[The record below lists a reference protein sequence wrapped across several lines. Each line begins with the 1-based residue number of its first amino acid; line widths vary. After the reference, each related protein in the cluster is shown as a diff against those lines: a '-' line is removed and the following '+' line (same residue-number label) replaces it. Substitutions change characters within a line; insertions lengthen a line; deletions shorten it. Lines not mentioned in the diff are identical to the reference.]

1 MSSSVHLV
9 FLVVCFVL
17 AYYNLWPSWHHKKI
31 NNFSPAAQ
39 GLIRKVVNDNWGK
52 LLDSTRDLID
62 ARLEDGGQIVTS
74 WHCNHKTFQ
83 DCFIF
88 PKKLKPV
95 RKYFMLPSQRWW
107 INFHLPQMKVT
118 IPKMI
123 KRNKGACRFAK
134 DLPCAWTKKENNEK
148 RSRPARVSEALNTLW
163 LPGQGST
170 ILYLDLTSSI
180 LKQFNELYLFKNIDD
195 VPLTRDQPTAQPT
208 WAKWRDTAA
217 ALSQPAW
224 ARRHHQEGSRS
235 ASSRCT
241 RFAAKN
247 SQLWLVHVLIYQVI
261 GLPLGLVALDMGSD
275 GNLLFFMNSYLD
287 TIRAQNTKIL
297 PNNSTNNNFTVQHY
311 NSLIEAGRLEV
322 VGEALFI
329 GSCLIIGFSLLS
341 LILENP
347 AKTLI
352 RSVRTSALMRSK
364 EMNAKDLPVPIGNV
378 VFIQWT
384 LILFF
389 V

>member
-1 MSSSVHLV
+1 M
-9 FLVVCFVL
+9 
-17 AYYNLWPSWHHKKI
+17 PS
-31 NNFSPAAQ
+31 
-39 GLIRKVVNDNWGK
+39 L
-52 LLDSTRDLID
+52 
-62 ARLEDGGQIVTS
+62 
-74 WHCNHKTFQ
+74 
-83 DCFIF
+83 
-88 PKKLKPV
+88 
-95 RKYFMLPSQRWW
+95 
-107 INFHLPQMKVT
+107 
-118 IPKMI
+118 
-123 KRNKGACRFAK
+123 
-134 DLPCAWTKKENNEK
+134 
-148 RSRPARVSEALNTLW
+148 
-163 LPGQGST
+163 
-170 ILYLDLTSSI
+170 
-180 LKQFNELYLFKNIDD
+180 NELYLFINIDD

-224 ARRHHQEGSRS
+224 ERRHHQGGLRS

-247 SQLWLVHVLIYQVI
+247 SQLWLIHVLIYQVI

-287 TIRAQNTKIL
+287 TIRAQNTRVL
-297 PNNSTNNNFTVQHY
+297 PNNGTNDNFTAQHN
-311 NSLIEAGRLEV
+311 NSSSSIETGSEQREVAWRLE
-322 VGEALFI
+322 GLFI

-378 VFIQWT
+378 FRIQWT

>member
-1 MSSSVHLV
+1 MASTFGSWDPSSS
-9 FLVVCFVL
+9 
-17 AYYNLWPSWHHKKI
+17 
-31 NNFSPAAQ
+31 
-39 GLIRKVVNDNWGK
+39 
-52 LLDSTRDLID
+52 
-62 ARLEDGGQIVTS
+62 TS
-74 WHCNHKTFQ
+74 
-83 DCFIF
+83 FI
-88 PKKLKPV
+88 
-95 RKYFMLPSQRWW
+95 
-107 INFHLPQMKVT
+107 
-118 IPKMI
+118 
-123 KRNKGACRFAK
+123 
-134 DLPCAWTKKENNEK
+134 
-148 RSRPARVSEALNTLW
+148 LN
-163 LPGQGST
+163 
-170 ILYLDLTSSI
+170 
-180 LKQFNELYLFKNIDD
+180 KQFKEQYLFINSDD

-241 RFAAKN
+241 RSGAKN

-287 TIRAQNTKIL
+287 TIRAQNTRIL
-297 PNNSTNNNFTVQHY
+297 TNNSTNNNFTVQHN
-311 NSLIEAGRLEV
+311 NSPSSIETVAWRLE
-322 VGEALFI
+322 GLFI

-378 VFIQWT
+378 FRIQWT